1 MFRPLWYNLLS
12 RLGVGSKPPVLL
24 QRSVDMTENDFS
36 FNAVDAKIHGLSV
49 QVGELFADLY
59 AKSGTDSTRSAECL
73 EAYRSLRRLLPKQS
87 DGVRHVGARA
97 AYKAT
102 QGMV

>member
-1 MFRPLWYNLLS
+1 
-12 RLGVGSKPPVLL
+12 
-24 QRSVDMTENDFS
+24 MTENDFS

-59 AKSGTDSTRSAECL
+59 AKSGEPARSAECL

>member
-1 MFRPLWYNLLS
+1 
-12 RLGVGSKPPVLL
+12 
-24 QRSVDMTENDFS
+24 MTENDFS

-59 AKSGTDSTRSAECL
+59 AKSGTDSTKSAECL

-87 DGVRHVGARA
+87 DGVRHVGARGVALQVDNA
-97 AYKAT
+97 APLGVDDGVPAHALVVP
-102 QGMV
+102 QHDHFALLREV